1 MDGTTIETSTNFLMS
16 TITCIESGA
25 KKQTAPNVI
34 PLGQFKFDSENRAE
48 IERVISG
55 GFITMMEK
63 KLVYLRNIKYE
74 LDIQMPLDMKMMWQL
89 MGLYRIKGS
98 ICTKL

>member
-1 MDGTTIETSTNFLMS
+1 MAPQLEDQQIFSCPLLHVLNLVQ
-16 TITCIESGA
+16 

-48 IERVISG
+48 IERVIPD